1 MMKTRHNI
9 LSGLTAEQVSTR
21 VLVALVVLAV
31 VVFDAF
37 FLIGYDVPFEDNPEF
52 NAPRLTDLVLV
63 FIYVLVLL
71 AAILAVTAIAISL
84 KARDKA
90 QGRANNIPSAK
101 IAWGTAGLLVASLLA
116 TFLLGDIAGRWEL
129 ENDFASRQAHSAATQ
144 HHVNG
149 RHIVHL
155 AGVLPYHDVNGR

>member
-1 MMKTRHNI
+1 MTGTRHNI

-21 VLVALVVLAV
+21 VLVVLVVLAV
-31 VVFDAF
+31 VVFGAF

-90 QGRANNIPSAK
+90 QGKANNIPSAK
-101 IAWGTAGLLVASLLA
+101 IAWGTAGLHPPHHSA
-116 TFLLGDIAGRWEL
+116 TFRLGLGGRVQVNRRGFTAAGRPL
-129 ENDFASRQAHSAATQ
+129 QY
-144 HHVNG
+144 
-149 RHIVHL
+149 
-155 AGVLPYHDVNGR
+155 GVLCSTV

>member
-1 MMKTRHNI
+1 MTGTRHNI

-31 VVFDAF
+31 VVFGAF

-90 QGRANNIPSAK
+90 QGKANNIPAAK

-116 TFLLGDIAGRWEL
+116 AYTDVFWLKATDMFINTSLVLL
-129 ENDFASRQAHSAATQ
+129 
-144 HHVNG
+144 
-149 RHIVHL
+149 IVAVL
-155 AGVLPYHDVNGR
+155 GVAFGLSGYCRKMGIRK

>member
-1 MMKTRHNI
+1 MTGTRHNI

-21 VLVALVVLAV
+21 VLVVLVVLAV
-31 VVFDAF
+31 VVFNAF

-90 QGRANNIPSAK
+90 QGKANNIPSAK
-101 IAWGTAGLLVASLLA
+101 IAWGTAGLLVAHKL
-116 TFLLGDIAGRWEL
+116 IARG
-129 ENDFASRQAHSAATQ
+129 NAADK
-144 HHVNG
+144 H
-149 RHIVHL
+149 VHL
-155 AGVLPYHDVNGR
+155 RRSLCGRPSGSESRLFL